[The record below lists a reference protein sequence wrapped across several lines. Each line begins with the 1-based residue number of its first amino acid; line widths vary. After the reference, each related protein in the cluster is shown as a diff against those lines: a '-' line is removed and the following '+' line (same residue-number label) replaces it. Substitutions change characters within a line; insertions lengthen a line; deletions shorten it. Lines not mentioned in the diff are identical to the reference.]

1 MLSLGVKLREVN
13 VYNLNGQLVSK
24 TRTKYYCCNCEIN
37 GSAFSVSFFPS
48 TSSSP
53 QRRVFSEMA
62 KAVCSVSSQVRD
74 DHDYDDFTDDD
85 DDDDVDVDG
94 GGDGDD
100 EGALISDE
108 EADTES
114 GFLSQHWASPVV
126 SGKKNVYARLKNV
139 IQMEIFSWEKTKL
152 SSASDFGCSAKKN
165 YASKTRG
172 EDETIWALL
181 LPFWDSPY
189 ASSVPLSALLF
200 LNVAQFFIIAVIL
213 YSCLILFWAGK
224 SSPLFL
230 SKKWKLEARLEFFEK
245 LRTSFS
251 SLNPSRDV
259 EGTTL
264 ICRLSYFCHL
274 FVV

>member
-1 MLSLGVKLREVN
+1 MYRTLTVNLFRKLGRN
-13 VYNLNGQLVSK
+13 VIAVIGK
-24 TRTKYYCCNCEIN
+24 FN

-114 GFLSQHWASPVV
+114 GFLSQH
-126 SGKKNVYARLKNV
+126 
-139 IQMEIFSWEKTKL
+139 
-152 SSASDFGCSAKKN
+152 
-165 YASKTRG
+165 
-172 EDETIWALL
+172 
-181 LPFWDSPY
+181 
-189 ASSVPLSALLF
+189 
-200 LNVAQFFIIAVIL
+200 
-213 YSCLILFWAGK
+213 
-224 SSPLFL
+224 
-230 SKKWKLEARLEFFEK
+230 
-245 LRTSFS
+245 
-251 SLNPSRDV
+251 
-259 EGTTL
+259 
-264 ICRLSYFCHL
+264 
-274 FVV
+274 